1 MFVRRLLNH
10 SSLYEYTG
18 SDRHDGLVQ
27 SLIVALMKKNDLL
40 MRDFDNLFYS
50 AMMYQLQEYTKSEIS
65 FEIFSLDNTGWTM
78 EARWKRLEIK

>member
-1 MFVRRLLNH
+1 
-10 SSLYEYTG
+10 
-18 SDRHDGLVQ
+18 
-27 SLIVALMKKNDLL
+27 
-40 MRDFDNLFYS
+40 MRDFDYLFYS

>member
-10 SSLYEYTG
+10 SSIYEYTG

-27 SLIVALMKKNDLL
+27 SLIVALMKNGFL
-40 MRDFDNLFYS
+40 MRGFDYLFYS

-78 EARWKRLEIK
+78 EALRHLIMKI